1 MLLTLCKGDRKMAFD
16 DFFQQDEFLID
27 PEDLETPSGENW
39 DTGIQPDIFA
49 TGESPDIFTTKDVA
63 A

>member
-1 MLLTLCKGDRKMAFD
+1 MAFD
-16 DFFQQDEFLID
+16 DFFQSDEFLID

-49 TGESPDIFTTKDVA
+49 TGELPDIFTTKDA
-63 A
+63 AV